1 MIIMNNYFDY
11 SCLNLYHARVM
22 QKVKLPKTIDPI
34 KSANKRSEYSGI
46 MSASDMPRWSEA
58 VVRCKDVIH
67 VEAKFEKDAQSLTF
81 FHGTLDTSAQLICQ
95 RCNSLL
101 EQTVH
106 VDFCFTPVQGFDV
119 DELELPEAYEPVV
132 VDEHGDVN
140 LLQLFE
146 DELIISL
153 PIVPLHAEDVCTVT
167 EDDMTFGKLKPEQER
182 QNPFA
187 VLQELKQD
195 QE

>member
-1 MIIMNNYFDY
+1 
-11 SCLNLYHARVM
+11 M
-22 QKVKLPKTIDPI
+22 QKVKLPKVIDPV
-34 KSANKRSEYSGI
+34 KSANKRSEYSGV

-58 VVRCKDVIH
+58 VAGCNDVIH
-67 VEAKFEKDAQSLTF
+67 VEAKFEKDAQSLTL
-81 FHGTLDTSAQLICQ
+81 FHGTPDTSAQLICQ

-106 VDFCFTPVQGFDV
+106 VDFCFTPVQGPDI
-119 DELELPEAYEPVV
+119 DELELPEAYEPVE
-132 VDEHGDVN
+132 VDEHGEVN

-153 PIVPLHAEDVCTVT
+153 PIVPLHAEDACTVT

-187 VLQELKQD
+187 VLQELKRD